1 MDKYYRYSD
10 IVEALH
16 NYARMAINEDSVEV
30 RTEVV
35 ATVLRILDNV
45 APVKDHTA
53 DELKKLWRD
62 EIKEKNKI
70 YNQLGATEHAYY
82 CLYSAIENTGIR
94 FNYDDGGNIT
104 GAYLP
109 WRYRLFFRKGWK
121 RKWR

>member
-16 NYARMAINEDSVEV
+16 NYARLAINEDSVEV

-45 APVKDHTA
+45 APVKEHTA

-62 EIKEKNKI
+62 EIKEKNRI
-70 YNQLGATEHAYY
+70 YNQLEEETAFNNQVYA
-82 CLYSAIENTGIR
+82 AIKGTGIR
-94 FNYDDGGNIT
+94 FNYDDDGNIT

-109 WRYRLFFRKGWK
+109 WRYRLFFRKGWQ